1 MKPSSNP
8 MTVQPMKPIKGFEML
23 NRPCLVLLLGVAA
36 MIAAPRTVAQSRP
49 EPPDVMAFQGSLL
62 GPDGT
67 PIGGAGTVTYPM
79 VFRVFTSDV
88 GGNLLWAEQQTVTV
102 RDGAFSVV
110 LGEGSGLGN
119 EPRPPLSS
127 LFQSANASDRFVEMT
142 LRGTTPGESD
152 ATVTPRT
159 RLVTGPYSL
168 VAKHARTAQD
178 MVNRDGQ
185 PLLRP
190 VGDKVGINK
199 SNPQATLDV
208 AETLVAR
215 SWDIREGLTVTGNG
229 EAAGFNG
236 LGMAPVG
243 SILMWTGSTP
253 PVGWVLCD
261 GAVVNGVATP
271 DLRGRF
277 VLASGGGQ
285 GLTARA
291 RGDVGGQEAHSVTAG
306 EMPDHR
312 HSLRFFA
319 NLTEATEGLHQYRA
333 ASVGRHLQA
342 AFSGGNVNIRLRT
355 NSTEMDGDHWHY
367 FDIPRFTSSPQGSG
381 RPHNN
386 MPPFY
391 VLAFIMRV
399 R

>member
-1 MKPSSNP
+1 MNPSSHP
-8 MTVQPMKPIKGFEML
+8 MTDLPMKPAKGLEML
-23 NRPCLVLLLGVAA
+23 RRPCLVVLLGVAA
-36 MIAAPRTVAQSRP
+36 MMAAPRTVAQSRP

-67 PIGGAGTVTYPM
+67 PIGGAGVVNYPM

-88 GGNLLWAEQQTVTV
+88 GGTLLWSEQQTVTV

-110 LGEGSGLGN
+110 LGEGNVAGN

-142 LRGTTPGESD
+142 VKGAAPGEAD

-159 RLVTGPYSL
+159 RLVTGPYSM
-168 VAKHARTAQD
+168 VATRARTAQD

-208 AETLVAR
+208 AESLAAR
-215 SWDIREGLTVTGNG
+215 SWNIREGLTVTGNG

-253 PVGWVLCD
+253 PMGWVLCD

-291 RGDVGGQEAHSVTAG
+291 RGDVGGKESHALTEG
-306 EMPDHR
+306 EMPGHR
-312 HSLRFFA
+312 HFLLLSG
-319 NLTEATEGLHQYRA
+319 NMTEATEGAHQYRA
-333 ASVGRHLQA
+333 ATVGTVVMSNP
-342 AFSGGNVNIRLRT
+342 SGSLNARLGNNTTDASGHHV
-355 NSTEMDGDHWHY
+355 HY
-367 FDIPRFTSSPQGSG
+367 FDIPRFTSSPSGSG